1 MAAAGRLMAVQS
13 SGREK
18 ETAAADKGDWV
29 SPAAAQRVRAGGKE
43 LSGEKKIL
51 VFGKNTLQLAV
62 FMGLHLLSPP
72 STPIDGSG
80 VGVRWTQF
88 G

>member
-18 ETAAADKGDWV
+18 ETEAADKGDWV

-43 LSGEKKIL
+43 LSGEKKIW
-51 VFGKNTLQLAV
+51 FLAETFSNSQFLWV
-62 FMGLHLLSPP
+62 YTFFHLPPPRQMGPAW
-72 STPIDGSG
+72 G
-80 VGVRWTQF
+80 
-88 G
+88 